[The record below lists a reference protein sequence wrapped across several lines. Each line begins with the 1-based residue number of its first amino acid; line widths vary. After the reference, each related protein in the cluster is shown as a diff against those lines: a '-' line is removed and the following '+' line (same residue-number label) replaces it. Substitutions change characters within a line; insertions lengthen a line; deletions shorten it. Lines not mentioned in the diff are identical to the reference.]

1 MLKTQRCQFYKK
13 HFPSFDHFL
22 PLHSAAPS
30 KVKPL
35 GQVQLSPS
43 FTMMDGQMQT
53 LLLSCISWFP
63 GHCGA
68 RLEFGE
74 VVVVKGAANAKK
86 KRELLKGN
94 AEM

>member
-1 MLKTQRCQFYKK
+1 
-13 HFPSFDHFL
+13 
-22 PLHSAAPS
+22 
-30 KVKPL
+30 
-35 GQVQLSPS
+35 
-43 FTMMDGQMQT
+43 MMDGQMQT
-53 LLLSCISWFP
+53 LLLSFISWFP

-68 RLEFGE
+68 RLEFGD